1 MIIID
6 SHTHVDL
13 VEAWGWMDPP
23 ETILE
28 LMDEAGI
35 AKSIIMTYRDATMPD
50 DPATIYL
57 YQAIQKYPER
67 LIGYVRINPN
77 ATLAQEALDQAIG
90 NMGFM
95 GLKLHPVS
103 YVGFPYT
110 QPTVNLMRRAAQYHA
125 PVLFHTGDE
134 ALALPE
140 QVAEAARQVPEAQVI
155 LAHLG
160 GYYHY
165 EAAIQ
170 AGMELPNIFIDT
182 SAIPYPWMIR
192 KAVDKLGVE
201 RVLFASDGPGCLP
214 KLEVEKIYL
223 AGLSTHEQEMIMYGN
238 IERIL
243 EGVQHVL

>member
-1 MIIID
+1 MIID
-6 SHTHVDL
+6 SHTHVDM

-23 ETILE
+23 ETIIS

-35 AKSIIMTYRDATMPD
+35 QKSIVMGYRDAVMPD

-57 YQAIQKYPER
+57 FNSIQKYPDR
-67 LIGYVRINPN
+67 LLGYVRINPN
-77 ATLAQEALDQAIG
+77 APKAIDALDQAIHDL
-90 NMGFM
+90 GFV

-110 QPTVNLMRRAAQYHA
+110 QPTVRLMHRAAQYHA

-134 ALALPE
+134 SLALPE

-170 AGMELPNIFIDT
+170 AGLELPNILIDT

-192 KAVDKLGVE
+192 KAIDLLGVE

-223 AGLSTHEQEMIMYGN
+223 AGLSAEEQDLVFSGN
-238 IERIL
+238 ILRIL
-243 EGVQHVL
+243 KGVKHDL

>member
-1 MIIID
+1 MIID

-28 LMDEAGI
+28 LMDQAGI
-35 AKSIIMTYRDATMPD
+35 EKSIIMSYRDATVPD
-50 DPATIYL
+50 DPATLYL
-57 YQAIQKYPER
+57 HQAIQKYPQR

-77 ATLAQEALDQAIG
+77 SLLAIDALDQA
-90 NMGFM
+90 MSDLGFM

-103 YVGFPYT
+103 YVSFPYT
-110 QPTVNLMRRAAQYHA
+110 QATVRLMQRAAQYHA

-134 ALALPE
+134 SLALPE
-140 QVAEAARQVPEAQVI
+140 QVAEAARQCPEAQVI

-160 GYYHY
+160 GYYHFD
-165 EAAIQ
+165 AAIQ
-170 AGMELPNIFIDT
+170 AGRELPNILIDT

-192 KAVDKLGVE
+192 KAIDALGVE

-214 KLEVEKIYL
+214 QLEIEKVYL
-223 AGLSTHEQEMIMYGN
+223 AGLSSHEQEMVFSQN
-238 IERIL
+238 IQRIL
-243 EGVQHVL
+243 EGVRHAL

>member
-1 MIIID
+1 MVID

-23 ETILE
+23 EAILD

-35 AKSIIMTYRDATMPD
+35 EKSIIMSYRDAVMPD

-57 YQAIQKYPER
+57 HQALQKYPQR

-77 ATLAQEALDQAIG
+77 SAQSMQALDQAIG
-90 NMGFM
+90 DLGFK

-103 YVGFPYT
+103 YVSFPYS
-110 QPTVNLMRRAAQYHA
+110 QPTIQLMERAAQYHA

-134 ALALPE
+134 SLALPE
-140 QVAEAARQVPEAQVI
+140 QVAEAARLCPSAQVI
-155 LAHLG
+155 MAHLG
-160 GYYHY
+160 GYYHVQ
-165 EAAIQ
+165 AAIE
-170 AGMELPNIFIDT
+170 AGVELPNILIDT

-192 KAVDKLGVE
+192 QAIDALGAE

-214 KLEVEKIYL
+214 KLEIEKVLL
-223 AGLSTHEQEMIMYGN
+223 AGLSSAEQELVFSGN
-238 IERIL
+238 IKRIL
-243 EGVQHVL
+243 EGVRHVF